1 MRDATNCFLTLFLG
15 GIALAVPNMASL
27 LGQTPATAV
36 VGSGSSTS
44 HVQPDPSLKGKKTHV
59 VTPESDPETEEAAR
73 YSFFLLFIHHLDE
86 AARSLQASGN
96 LEMARHDG
104 SLLQVKSGLSEEEAN
119 KVKEVAAEYQ
129 LAVDASNEMGR
140 QLEGGD
146 VAKSTRPTDPAQAA
160 ALNAGFA
167 ALQLKQA
174 KDINDAIARLVAA
187 LGSRSF
193 SRLDLYTRHYT
204 DEYRAQTDRSKANKL
219 AASQAGGTSTPVE
232 SKP

>member
-1 MRDATNCFLTLFLG
+1 MRNATNCFLTLFLG

-36 VGSGSSTS
+36 VGSASSTS

-73 YSFFLLFIHHLDE
+73 YSFFLLHIYSLDE
-86 AARSLQASGN
+86 AARSMQASGN
-96 LEMARHDG
+96 LEMAQHVG
-104 SLLQVKSGLSEEEAN
+104 SLLQVKSGLTEEESSR
-119 KVKEVAAEYQ
+119 VKEIAAEYKR
-129 LAVDASNEMGR
+129 AVDASNEMGR
-140 QLEGGD
+140 QLERGD
-146 VAKSTRPTDPAQAA
+146 VGKPTRPTDPVQAA
-160 ALNAGFA
+160 ALNASYA
-167 ALQLKQA
+167 ALQLKNA

-204 DEYRAQTDRSKANKL
+204 DEYRAQTERSKANKL
-219 AASQAGGTSTPVE
+219 AASQAGGTSTPVAA
-232 SKP
+232 KP